1 MDTTITA
8 AGDKYTSVVYRGTEY
23 TLRRGSF
30 GWELHSRRLSYGG
43 RFHRGTFKGYF
54 ATLADV
60 QAKCRAFAG
69 AELSAVL

>member
-1 MDTTITA
+1 MSSTISSG
-8 AGDKYTSVVYRGTEY
+8 GDKYTAVIYRGTEY
-23 TLRRGSF
+23 TLHRGSF

-43 RFHRGTFKGYF
+43 RFHCGTFKGYF